1 MDPQEQL
8 FGLIEAAETQQ
19 KAATAAIAAMAKERR
34 ELAATVEAIKNAAGT
49 LQNGLQEAAS
59 RGVKDSL
66 NQSLESAEKVCNRAA
81 RVLDE
86 AAGKVRDAGAWVSF
100 KTAAAVGLA
109 GVLTIGAVYGIGRYM
124 VSSTLAD
131 VEALRA
137 EKVELQANV
146 DDLARRGGR
155 AKLTTC
161 GSRLCIEVSSNQG
174 EGYEAWNAPWKSKN
188 GTNLVVLKGY

>member
-1 MDPQEQL
+1 MDAQEQL
-8 FGLIEAAETQQ
+8 FGLIEAAEAQQ
-19 KAATAAIAAMAKERR
+19 KAAAAAIAAMAKERR
-34 ELAATVEAIKNAAGT
+34 ELAATVEVIKNASGT
-49 LQNGLQEAAS
+49 LQNGLQDAAG
-59 RGVKDSL
+59 RAVRDSL
-66 NQSLESAEKVCNRAA
+66 NQSLENAEKVANRAV

-86 AAGKVRDAGAWVSF
+86 AAGKVRDAGTWVSF

-131 VEALRA
+131 VQALRA
-137 EKVELQANV
+137 EKAELQANV

-161 GSRLCIEVSSNQG
+161 GGRLCIEASSNQG
-174 EGYEAWNAPWKSKN
+174 EGYEAWNSPWKAQN
-188 GTNLVVLKGY
+188 GASLVVLRGY